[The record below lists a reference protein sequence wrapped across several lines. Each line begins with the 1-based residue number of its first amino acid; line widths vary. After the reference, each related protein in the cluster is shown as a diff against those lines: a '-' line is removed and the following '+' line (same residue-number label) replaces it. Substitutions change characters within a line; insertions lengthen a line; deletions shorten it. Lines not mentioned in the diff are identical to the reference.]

1 MSDFERFKRVLK
13 MQKKQKEYDDKL
25 KALQMIGAYGEAAFI
40 LDSRKVLIEYL
51 DLEIGLLYKSLEEK
65 ECVNDE

>member
-25 KALQMIGAYGEAAFI
+25 KALQMIGAYGEASFI
-40 LDSRKVLIEYL
+40 LDSRKILIEYL
-51 DLEIGLLYKSLEEK
+51 DLEIESLYKSLEEK

>member
-1 MSDFERFKRVLK
+1 MSDFESFKRVLK

-40 LDSRKVLIEYL
+40 LDSRKALIEYL
-51 DLEIGLLYKSLEEK
+51 DLEIELLYKSLEEK
-65 ECVNDE
+65 ECVNNE